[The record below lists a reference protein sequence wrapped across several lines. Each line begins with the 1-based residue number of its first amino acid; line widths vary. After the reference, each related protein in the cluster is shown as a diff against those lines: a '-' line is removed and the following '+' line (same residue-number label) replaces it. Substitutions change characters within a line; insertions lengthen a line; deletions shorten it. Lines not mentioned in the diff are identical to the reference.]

1 MQGIFRLLIAICVA
15 LLPTLSVGGG
25 GALIRNVQFVFKA
38 GDYVKVARLANLT
51 SKDLRF
57 ASKVD
62 NVNGLLA
69 LAEMEHRIDPIQ
81 MMRFSR
87 SYASVANGDELL
99 LICLWNVKCHP
110 DNFLEVVNTSRLHAE
125 VVKRNPALGLVQVHH
140 VVGALNE
147 NLMIRYFESSGWT
160 RLEGQVGRTGFD
172 GLFVK
177 LEDGVIKDVLIVESK
192 YNTSSLQSTNFGVQM
207 SEDWIRRKMVELKL
221 RFPSEDI
228 YQKIEPFIEANAY
241 RAVLWNLKVEKD
253 ALNISVS
260 KVKSKGGTVDIANA
274 TGTDVESLSTPFTN
288 SVKLKAP
295 QNSFEERVL
304 KWYNDELAAVT
315 KQSSW

>member
-1 MQGIFRLLIAICVA
+1 MQGIFRFLFVVCVA
-15 LLPTLSVGGG
+15 LLPTLSLGGG
-25 GALIRNVQFVFKA
+25 GALIRNVEFVFKA
-38 GDYVKVARLANLT
+38 GDYVRVTRLAGLT

-62 NVNGLLA
+62 NVNGLLE
-69 LAEMEHRIDPIQ
+69 LAEMERRIDPIQ

-87 SYASVANGDELL
+87 SYASVANGDDML
-99 LICLWNVKCHP
+99 LICLRNVKCHP
-110 DNFLEVVNTSRLHAE
+110 DNFFQVLNTSRLHAE
-125 VVKRNPALGLVQVHH
+125 VVRRNPALGLVQAHH

-147 NLMIRYFESSGWT
+147 NLMIRYFENSGWT
-160 RLEGQVGRTGFD
+160 RLEGQVGRAGFD

-192 YNTSSLQSTNFGVQM
+192 YNTSSLQSTNFGIQM
-207 SEDWIRRKMVELKL
+207 SEDWTRRKLVELKL

-260 KVKSKGGTVDIANA
+260 KIKSKGSTVDIANA
-274 TGTDVESLSTPFTN
+274 AGTDVEGLSSPFTKSIMLN
-288 SVKLKAP
+288 AP
-295 QNSFEERVL
+295 RNNFEVQVL
-304 KWYNDELAAVT
+304 KWYNDELTAIT
-315 KQSSW
+315 MRPSW